1 MEPWIFIMTD
11 GHWLNGHWPCSEL
24 ILHLILWG
32 FFTLIIPWNLLSSID
47 KNVLKTVWI
56 TLKRNQNKYSMR
68 QTTTKSLKYVKS
80 APWQVENQLLWA
92 VYQYLTLHRVAVL
105 VKRKTHIKSSPD
117 GKTNPKYSHHQNRHL
132 HILIISIALTEKTIL
147 CFLIISGPVIIAC
160 RIPAPS
166 WFDDDD
172 DHHNDDNAEDALYDV
187 DDKRKEG
194 SGLSCLCDESYHVDS
209 MLLPTKKETNVD
221 SITSSTMRT

>member
-56 TLKRNQNKYSMR
+56 TLKRYQNQYFMR
-68 QTTTKSLKYVKS
+68 QTTTKSHEICEKR
-80 APWQVENQLLWA
+80 
-92 VYQYLTLHRVAVL
+92 TLASLESVAL
-105 VKRKTHIKSSPD
+105 SCLSILDSPSGSSPGEEKTHIKISRD
-117 GKTNPKYSHHQNRHL
+117 GKNNPKYSHHQNRHL
-132 HILIISIALTEKTIL
+132 HIPIISIALTEKTIL

-166 WFDDDD
+166 WFEDDG
-172 DHHNDDNAEDALYDV
+172 A
-187 DDKRKEG
+187 
-194 SGLSCLCDESYHVDS
+194 
-209 MLLPTKKETNVD
+209 P
-221 SITSSTMRT
+221 